1 MLQKY
6 DILYEYD
13 NSDRLR
19 VWWMERLENSY
30 RTVSGL
36 RDGEKVI
43 SGWKKAKPKNIGK
56 VNATNGEQ
64 QAEAEIASTYQ
75 KKIDRGASKEIPDVN
90 SVSKYFEPML
100 AAKYEKFESVC
111 YSQAK
116 LDGVRCIVKKD
127 GMWSRNGKPI
137 ISSPHIFEE
146 LKFVFDTYP
155 DVVFDGE
162 LYNHDLKAD
171 FDKIISLVKKT
182 KPTPIDIME
191 AADLVEYHIY
201 DCKLPNDIYTFSQRQ
216 NTLDLLFSRT
226 DVKFD
231 KCKLLKTTKVYSQ
244 EELDTLYG
252 EYLTDGYEGQMVRN
266 DTPYEHKRTKNLLK
280 RKEFLDQ
287 EFPIVDILE
296 GQGNWAGYAKVTVI
310 RLDDGRTCESGMRGN
325 QEYLKKVL
333 AEKDK
338 YIGTLAKVR
347 FQNFTPDGKL
357 RFPVV
362 VELDRTM

>member
-19 VWWMERLENSY
+19 VWWMERLEDSY

-36 RDGEKVI
+36 QDGEKVI
-43 SGWKKAKPKNIGK
+43 SGWKLAKPKNIGK
-56 VNATNGEQ
+56 ANATNGVQ
-64 QAEAEIASTYQ
+64 QAEAEIVSLYQ
-75 KKIDRGASKEIPDVN
+75 KKIDRGASRGIPDVN
-90 SVSKYFEPML
+90 SASKYFEPML
-100 AAKYEKFESVC
+100 AAKYEGFTSTC
-111 YSQAK
+111 YSQPK

-146 LKFVFDTYP
+146 LKFVFDEYP
-155 DVVFDGE
+155 NLVFDGE

-201 DCKLPNDIYTFSQRQ
+201 DCKLLPFMTFRDRQ
-216 NTLDLLFSRT
+216 ELLWALLDTKTLNKIKR
-226 DVKFD
+226 
-231 KCKLLKTTKVYSQ
+231 LKTDQVFTQ
-244 EELDTLYG
+244 EELDTLYA

-280 RKEFLDQ
+280 RKEFLDR
-287 EFPIVDILE
+287 EFEIVDILE
-296 GQGNWAGYAKVTVI
+296 GQGNWAGYAKVTVV
-310 RLDDGRTCESGMRGN
+310 RLEDGRTCESGMRGN
-325 QEYLKKVL
+325 QAYLKKVL
-333 AEKDK
+333 EEKDK
-338 YIGTLAKVR
+338 YIGKLAKVR
-347 FQNFTPDGKL
+347 FQNYTPDGKL

>member
-19 VWWMERLENSY
+19 VWWMERLEDSY
-30 RTVSGL
+30 RAVSGL
-36 RDGEKVI
+36 QDGEKVI

-75 KKIDRGASKEIPDVN
+75 KKIDRGASREIPDVN
-90 SVSKYFEPML
+90 SASKYFEPML

-111 YSQAK
+111 YSQPK

-146 LKFVFDTYP
+146 LKVIFDEYP
-155 DVVFDGE
+155 SMIFDGE
-162 LYNHDLKAD
+162 LYNHNFRDN

-201 DCKLPNDIYTFSQRQ
+201 DCKLLPFMLFRDRQEFLRVVLDIR
-216 NTLDLLFSRT
+216 NLNK
-226 DVKFD
+226 VKQ
-231 KCKLLKTTKVYSQ
+231 LKTDYVTSQ
-244 EELDTLYG
+244 EQLDTLYA
-252 EYLTDGYEGQMVRN
+252 EYLADGYEGQMVRN

-296 GQGNWAGYAKVTVI
+296 GQGNWAGYAKITVI

-325 QEYLKKVL
+325 QAYLQKVL

-362 VELDRTM
+362 IELDRTI

>member
-6 DILYEYD
+6 DILYEFD

-19 VWWMERLENSY
+19 VWWMERLEDSY

-36 RDGEKVI
+36 QNGEKVT
-43 SGWKKAKPKNIGK
+43 SAWKKAKPKNIGK

-64 QAEAEIASTYQ
+64 QAESEIVSLYQ
-75 KKIDRGASKEIPDVN
+75 KKIDKGASRLIPDVN
-90 SVSKYFEPML
+90 AGSKYFEPML
-100 AAKYEKFESVC
+100 AAKYEGFTSAC
-111 YSQAK
+111 YSQPK

-137 ISSPHIFEE
+137 ISAPHIFEE
-146 LKFVFDTYP
+146 LKVIFDEYP
-155 DVVFDGE
+155 DMVFDGE

-191 AADLVEYHIY
+191 SADLVEYHIY
-201 DCKLPNDIYTFSQRQ
+201 DCKLLPFMTFRDRQELLWVLLDIRNFSKIKR
-216 NTLDLLFSRT
+216 
-226 DVKFD
+226 
-231 KCKLLKTTKVYSQ
+231 LKTDEITSQ
-244 EELDTLYG
+244 EQLDTLYAK
-252 EYLTDGYEGQMVRN
+252 YLADGYEGQMVRN

-296 GQGNWAGYAKVTVI
+296 GQGNWAGYAKITVV

-362 VELDRTM
+362 VELNRTM